1 MDCSNQ
7 TSPGSRRLTL
17 LALGLIGL
25 AIPLIF
31 LRYCQTESASPLPE
45 RRGALKKSKPHGP
58 VPLGPDHRLVQEVDR
73 SPMKGQGFEIENLR
87 RELASAKVELARLSK
102 PLHEDIL
109 SSTVNAE
116 IREGETLVTGGYMT
130 ANGNHELTLL
140 TPRSVVLEDGRK
152 VIEVEAHV
160 LSVGAEFTKAHGLD
174 KLVTN
179 ARNTLQHAEAWTK
192 PGTDETLAAATAAG
206 GEEAELVT
214 FPNVRTAASQPFK
227 ISTGE
232 YSFEGTF
239 SRNPDGGFSIKSHI
253 ERSSQAEPDAD
264 GNPH

>member
-1 MDCSNQ
+1 MKRQ
-7 TSPGSRRLTL
+7 GS
-17 LALGLIGL
+17 
-25 AIPLIF
+25 
-31 LRYCQTESASPLPE
+31 
-45 RRGALKKSKPHGP
+45 
-58 VPLGPDHRLVQEVDR
+58 
-73 SPMKGQGFEIENLR
+73 EIENLR
-87 RELASAKVELARLSK
+87 RELASAKVELAGISK

-130 ANGNHELTLL
+130 ANGKHELTLL

-152 VIEVEAHV
+152 GIEVEAHI
-160 LSVGAEFTKAHGLD
+160 LSVGTEFTKAHGLD

-192 PGTDETLAAATAAG
+192 PGTDETLAAATAG
-206 GEEAELVT
+206 GDGEAELVT
-214 FPNVRTAASQPFK
+214 LPNVITAASQPFK

-253 ERSSQAEPDAD
+253 ERSSQAEQ
-264 GNPH
+264 